1 MDVLDYLYVNVDYK
15 KPSLP
20 ENDTKTDIQGYY
32 KTPTG
37 AIVSKDTESLS
48 AYKKQKAKNAQLN
61 NMKNDIDQLKS
72 DMSEIKELLK
82 RLVK

>member
-1 MDVLDYLYVNVDYK
+1 MDVLDYLYVNGEKVQ
-15 KPSLP
+15 KPLP
-20 ENDTKTDIQGYY
+20 EREVKTDVAGYY
-32 KTPTG
+32 KTPVG
-37 AIVSKDTESLS
+37 SVICKDDEGLS

-82 RLVK
+82 GLVK